1 MRKGLFPILSCLLLS
16 LAFVEIPC
24 RAQQENGD
32 LVSFLDHLKKA
43 QSAMSD
49 FTADIKQVRT
59 TPFSKEPLISRG
71 KMRFKRPDKMWVE
84 MYPPYPTITVLD
96 KGVLLIYFPDERV
109 AQRYQ
114 VAGNPALA
122 KWLLFIKDPI
132 ETLGKKIWVREEKPG
147 DIVLG
152 VDPAE
157 DLAIFREISIAID
170 TSLWMPKRI
179 ELVEKN
185 GDHTT
190 INYDNITINSG
201 MPDSSFTLRLPP
213 DCEIIEPMRR

>member
-1 MRKGLFPILSCLLLS
+1 MRKSVCLILSCLLLS
-16 LAFVEIPC
+16 LAFVGILC

-32 LVSFLDHLKKA
+32 LASILDHLKKA

-49 FTADIKQVRT
+49 FTADIKQVKT
-59 TPFSKEPLISRG
+59 TSFSKEPIISRG

-122 KWLLFIKDPI
+122 KWLLFIQNPI
-132 ETLGKKIWVREEKPG
+132 ETLGKKIWLQKENPG

-170 TSLWMPKRI
+170 TSLWMPKRV

-185 GDHTT
+185 GDRTT
-190 INYDNITINSG
+190 INYDNITINTG
-201 MPDSSFTLRLPP
+201 IPASSFKLRLPT
-213 DCEIIEPMRR
+213 DVEIIEPMKR